1 MAASRVR
8 PYALYRC
15 FIFVPCESADLFLR
29 KIQTGI
35 YKKSICLDAAWL
47 KNDTILKFHGV
58 DSAFDVWVNGEHV
71 GYSKVSRLPSE
82 FDITSCVKEGE
93 NDITVRVYKWSDGT
107 YLEDQDMWWL
117 SGIYRD
123 VELINEPKQVILD
136 CRVDAGLDDAM
147 ETGIFTMDITL
158 KQPSGKGSWVLSYH
172 EEEVLKGTYETEDGK
187 AHIEAQIPNVHKW
200 TAETPELYDL
210 TVTAGEDA
218 VSIRPGFRRVEI
230 KDNQFLVNG
239 QVILLNGANHHDYD
253 PEEGRTVSYERM
265 KEDILLMK
273 QYNINAVRC
282 SHYPSNEYFMICAM
296 STDCM

>member
-1 MAASRVR
+1 M
-8 PYALYRC
+8 
-15 FIFVPCESADLFLR
+15 
-29 KIQTGI
+29 
-35 YKKSICLDAAWL
+35 
-47 KNDTILKFHGV
+47 
-58 DSAFDVWVNGEHV
+58 
-71 GYSKVSRLPSE
+71 
-82 FDITSCVKEGE
+82 
-93 NDITVRVYKWSDGT
+93 
-107 YLEDQDMWWL
+107 
-117 SGIYRD
+117 
-123 VELINEPKQVILD
+123 
-136 CRVDAGLDDAM
+136 
-147 ETGIFTMDITL
+147 
-158 KQPSGKGSWVLSYH
+158 LSYH

-230 KDNQFLVNG
+230 KDHQFLVNG

-282 SHYPSNEYFMICAM
+282 SHYPSNEYFYDLCDEYGLYVIDEADLECHGFEWTGNYKWISDDPAWREAYVDRSVRMVKKRPEPSLYHHVVHGQRIQFRM
-296 STDCM
+296 